1 MAAAALAAIRSPT
14 RRLTYA
20 PGHGHRYTAPAAHDA
35 ASHPTRAT
43 VSQTKRMTLKTV
55 AARLGVS
62 AATVSNA
69 FNRPD
74 QLSQARREEIL
85 AAAAALGYHGPDS
98 RGRMLRTGRS
108 GIIAMLLAE
117 NLFYSLS
124 DSVAS
129 ELIAG
134 VAAQLDQHGH
144 SLMLLPGR
152 LEQSGGGVDMAD
164 GVIVYGLHGASS
176 RILDLIADRPAVA
189 IDIDLP
195 GIPAVHVDNYPAS
208 LALARHALRH
218 PPQRVAIVG
227 LRLTQ
232 SHVGQIGL
240 EALLSADLTVTRR
253 RLDGIF
259 KALTEAAID
268 PDSVALWNVDQNTY
282 EGCVPVVAA
291 LLDQPAATRPDLL
304 ICLSDRI
311 ALTAI
316 DLAERRGLRVPEDL
330 RITGFD
336 GIAEGQ
342 RRRPRLTTVHQDNTA
357 KGRLAAAMLLDLEPR
372 RSRTL
377 DTELLIGDSAP

>member
-1 MAAAALAAIRSPT
+1 
-14 RRLTYA
+14 
-20 PGHGHRYTAPAAHDA
+20 
-35 ASHPTRAT
+35 
-43 VSQTKRMTLKTV
+43 MTLKTV
-55 AARLGVS
+55 AQRLGVS
-62 AATVSNA
+62 NATVSNA

-129 ELIAG
+129 ELISG
-134 VAAQLDQHGH
+134 VAAQLDQHRH

-152 LEQSGGGVDMAD
+152 LEEGSGSVDMAD
-164 GVIVYGLHGASS
+164 GIIAYGLHGASS

-195 GIPAVHVDNYPAS
+195 GVPSVHIDNYPAS

-218 PPQRVAIVG
+218 PPRRIAIVG

-232 SHVGQIGL
+232 SREGPIDHD
-240 EALLSADLTVTRR
+240 ELLPGDLTITRR

-259 KALTEAAID
+259 RAFTEANVD
-268 PDSVALWNVDQNTY
+268 PATVALWNIDQNTY
-282 EGCVPVVAA
+282 DGCVPLIAE
-291 LLDQPAATRPDLL
+291 LLDQPAAQRPDLL

-316 DLAERRGLRVPEDL
+316 DLAERRGLRVPEEL

-342 RRRPRLTTVHQDNTA
+342 RRRPRLTTVRQDSTA

-372 RSRTL
+372 RSRML
-377 DTELLIGDSAP
+377 GTELLIGDSAP

>member
-1 MAAAALAAIRSPT
+1 MTAGAAAVIRPST
-14 RRLTYA
+14 RRFEHV
-20 PGHGHRYTAPAAHDA
+20 PGPLCTAPTARDA
-35 ASHPTRAT
+35 ASHLRPAS
-43 VSQTKRMTLKTV
+43 VSPTKRMTLKTV

-152 LEQSGGGVDMAD
+152 LEQTTGGVDMAD
-164 GVIVYGLHGASS
+164 GIIVYGLHGASS
-176 RILDLIADRPAVA
+176 HILDLIAGRPAVA

-195 GIPAVHVDNYPAS
+195 GIAAVNIDNYPAS
-208 LALARHALRH
+208 LALTRHALRH
-218 PPQRVAIVG
+218 PPRRIAIVG

-232 SHVGQIGL
+232 SREGPIDHD
-240 EALLSADLTVTRR
+240 ELLPGDLTITRR

-259 KALTEAAID
+259 RAFTEANVD
-268 PDSVALWNVDQNTY
+268 PATVALWNIDQNTY
-282 EGCVPVVAA
+282 DGCVPLIAE
-291 LLDQPAATRPDLL
+291 LLDQPAAQRPDLL

-316 DLAERRGLRVPEDL
+316 DLAERRGLRVPEEL

-342 RRRPRLTTVHQDNTA
+342 QRRPRLTTVRQDSAA

-372 RSRTL
+372 RSRML
-377 DTELLIGDSAP
+377 GTELLIGDSAP

>member
-1 MAAAALAAIRSPT
+1 
-14 RRLTYA
+14 
-20 PGHGHRYTAPAAHDA
+20 
-35 ASHPTRAT
+35 
-43 VSQTKRMTLKTV
+43 MTLKTV

-108 GIIAMLLAE
+108 GIVAMLLAE

-152 LEQSGGGVDMAD
+152 LEQTTGGVDMAD

-176 RILDLIADRPAVA
+176 RILDLIAGRPAVA

-195 GIPAVHVDNYPAS
+195 GIPAVNIDNYPAS
-208 LALARHALRH
+208 LALTRHALRQ
-218 PPQRVAIVG
+218 PTRRVAIVG

-232 SHVGQIGL
+232 SHEGQIGP
-240 EALLSADLTVTRR
+240 EALLSADLTITRR

-259 KALTEAAID
+259 RALTEAAID
-268 PDSVALWNVDQNTY
+268 PDSVALWNIDQNTY
-282 EGCVPVVAA
+282 DGCVPVVAA
-291 LLDQPAATRPDLL
+291 LLDQPAASRPDLL

-342 RRRPRLTTVHQDNTA
+342 QRRPRLTTVRQDSAA

-377 DTELLIGDSAP
+377 ETELLIGDSAP